1 VTVKMWLEIRKV
13 RRVNRAAKLVVDL
26 PEGSLSL

>member
-1 VTVKMWLEIRKV
+1 MWLEIRKV